1 MRFGILGATGPTGK
15 ELLKKLKGKTVSV
28 YVRNPSRL
36 PEGHGAEVVLGQ
48 LSDEAKLRD
57 WAGNQDVILCAL
69 GHGLS
74 FSQILAN
81 FSLGSY
87 PQAGMLEKAWRV
99 VLQAKPKRVVHC
111 SAYGTQETR
120 GDLPFLFGKILLP
133 LLIAKSYE
141 DHENVERLLQSS
153 STEWVVA
160 RPGMLTNGEA
170 KGVYQTVDRFT
181 GNGTKSISRA
191 DVADFMVKA
200 ATTPTFLRK
209 LVGLGY

>member
-15 ELLKKLKGKTVSV
+15 EILKKLQGKTVSV

-36 PEGHGAEVVLGQ
+36 PEGHGAEVVQGA
-48 LSDEAKLRD
+48 LSDEASLRD
-57 WAGNQDVILCAL
+57 WAGRQDVILCAL

-74 FSQILAN
+74 FSQTLAN
-81 FSLGSY
+81 LSLGTY
-87 PQAGMLEKAWRV
+87 PQAGMLEKTWRT

-120 GDLPFLFGKILLP
+120 ADLPFVFGKILLP
-133 LLIAKSYE
+133 LLIEKSYE
-141 DHENVERLLQSS
+141 DHENVEKLLQAS

-170 KGVYQTVDRFT
+170 KGVYQTVDRFA

-200 ATTPTFLRK
+200 ATTPTYLRK

>member
-15 ELLKKLKGKTVSV
+15 ELLKKLKGKTVSA

-36 PEGHGAEVVLGQ
+36 PEGHGAEVVQGE
-48 LSDEAKLRD
+48 LSDEAKLQD

-81 FSLGSY
+81 LSLGSY
-87 PQAGMLEKAWRV
+87 PQAGMLEKTWRI
-99 VLQAKPKRVVHC
+99 VLKAKPKRVVHC

-120 GDLPFLFGKILLP
+120 GDLPFVFGKILLP

-141 DHENVERLLQSS
+141 DHEHVERLLQSS

-181 GNGTKSISRA
+181 GKGTKSISRA

-200 ATTPTFLRK
+200 ATTPTYLRK